1 MFKCIAEEFKKH
13 HLKHM
18 VVKDER
24 VLSYYNLDTAKEC
37 IVFWGA
43 DDVPISSVNKVREA
57 LGNHMAVCL
66 FAFVRRSRLNQ
77 EQIPDAIYLDS
88 SGVSYKGEF
97 YDPRVQEVLNRKEGL
112 LIDLSLNQN
121 AWGSYI
127 MRSAKTS
134 CKIGY
139 STGHDID
146 FDRVRDID
154 DFMNRLFELLTKINA
169 Y

>member
-24 VLSYYNLDTAKEC
+24 VLSFYNLDTAKKC

-43 DDVPISSVNKVREA
+43 DDVPMSSVNKVREA

-66 FAFVRRSRLNQ
+66 FAFFRRSRLNQ

-88 SGVSYKGEF
+88 
-97 YDPRVQEVLNRKEGL
+97 
-112 LIDLSLNQN
+112 
-121 AWGSYI
+121 
-127 MRSAKTS
+127 
-134 CKIGY
+134 
-139 STGHDID
+139 
-146 FDRVRDID
+146 
-154 DFMNRLFELLTKINA
+154 
-169 Y
+169 

>member
-43 DDVPISSVNKVREA
+43 DDVPMSSVNKVREA

-66 FAFVRRSRLNQ
+66 L
-77 EQIPDAIYLDS
+77 L
-88 SGVSYKGEF
+88 SGG
-97 YDPRVQEVLNRKEGL
+97 RG
-112 LIDLSLNQN
+112 
-121 AWGSYI
+121 
-127 MRSAKTS
+127 
-134 CKIGY
+134 
-139 STGHDID
+139 
-146 FDRVRDID
+146 
-154 DFMNRLFELLTKINA
+154 
-169 Y
+169 